1 MPLYDFEC
9 ADCGVSKEVR
19 VGYERS
25 RLLALVCTGC
35 GGEMHVTPVMKV
47 SVITGGEKHDPAAP
61 AARTAKP
68 CGHVYHCRCSIKLD
82 RPNPFEKE
90 IRAATGQG
98 DEE

>member
-9 ADCGVSKEVR
+9 AGCGISREVQ
-19 VGYERS
+19 VGHERS
-25 RLLALVCTGC
+25 RLLELVCTNC
-35 GGEMHVTPVMKV
+35 GGDMHITPVMKV
-47 SVITGGEKHDPAAP
+47 NVISGAKKDDPASSP
-61 AARTAKP
+61 ARAAKP

-90 IRAATGQG
+90 IRTAHGLV